1 MAEGSQSDFTF
12 IDQQPS
18 SAIRIRADVSWVA
31 DEPRETESVYQ
42 GCESDIPETMC
53 TDIQTPHTED
63 FEVRIPTARH
73 RICGNWAWGTIPMYE
88 IAFKHL
94 GIRLP
99 FTDLEVS
106 IFRHLHLA
114 PSQLHPN
121 SLAFIKAFEKT
132 AEYLGLGPTLPLFF
146 YHFGLQRSCPRGE
159 QAKGKLAK
167 GAPVPSTKHGW
178 VSLRQRKRLFDMFDE
193 SVRGFKSVFYG
204 VRPITTKGW
213 NNFVRRGH
221 RIDELG
227 QEVLD
232 EQGLP
237 IEEDFARFPFYWRRD
252 HYSMSTKEFVFTL
265 GALSAEERADYKKLL
280 EFVEGLPPFL
290 LSDSNGEPLLG
301 EDGRRL
307 TCPKVIAT
315 KELLACDT
323 SEKLTVF
330 WSMLIAFFIYFI
342 LTVIAFSICSPSVLL
357 TDAPICVGTMTS
369 GSAALRKARAAKNK
383 REASSAAT
391 TSSAPQSPTA
401 SNVDRSKRTR
411 LEEETSSRQDHV
423 VVDLSGQ
430 DDPPLPGPHKLT
442 AGLPA
447 DDFVLPPLYAHG
459 ELLTGATKVKI
470 NPADEAILSDMGPEV
485 LRAEIAAQSMALL
498 KLVEMATFLNGR
510 ECKYLEERDEARKE
524 LPSLQRRLAES
535 EASCEVFREERK
547 TLSANLKE
555 AEDRLKTVSEER
567 DSAVQKVDEQKGLIS
582 ELEGKLE
589 RLQVTG
595 VVEDR
600 EKELDPQGE
609 YASSSRA
616 DMLAKIQELES
627 SMVAAAAFSFNNAV
641 AQLRI
646 LNPGLNEEGLDEEK
660 EVRDGAIV
668 TPPDDDEV

>member
-1 MAEGSQSDFTF
+1 MDNRDSKKVVADGSESRRGKKRAEVPKPAPARSQKGKEAKVMFPSSDTSDTSSSDESADFIGAIEEFLRARQSPHLYPPGPAPGEGGSQVGKEAK
-12 IDQQPS
+12 I
-18 SAIRIRADVSWVA
+18 W
-31 DEPRETESVYQ
+31 
-42 GCESDIPETMC
+42 PE
-53 TDIQTPHTED
+53 E
-63 FEVRIPTARH
+63 
-73 RICGNWAWGTIPMYE
+73 
-88 IAFKHL
+88 
-94 GIRLP
+94 
-99 FTDLEVS
+99 
-106 IFRHLHLA
+106 
-114 PSQLHPN
+114 
-121 SLAFIKAFEKT
+121 
-132 AEYLGLGPTLPLFF
+132 
-146 YHFGLQRSCPRGE
+146 
-159 QAKGKLAK
+159 AKGKLAK

-227 QEVLD
+227 REVFD

-280 EFVEGLPPFL
+280 EFVEGLPPYL

-323 SEKLTVF
+323 SEKLTAF
-330 WSMLIAFFIYFI
+330 WS
-342 LTVIAFSICSPSVLL
+342 
-357 TDAPICVGTMTS
+357 TMTS

-391 TSSAPQSPTA
+391 TSSAPHSPTA
-401 SNVDRSKRTR
+401 SNMDRSKRIR
-411 LEEETSSRQDHV
+411 LEEETSSRPELE

-430 DDPPLPGPHKLT
+430 DDPPRPGPHRLS
-442 AGLPA
+442 ASVPA
-447 DDFVLPPLYAHG
+447 DDFVLPPLYAH
-459 ELLTGATKVKI
+459 EKLLTGETKVKI
-470 NPADEAILSDMGPEV
+470 DPADEAILSDMGPEG
-485 LRAEIAAQSMALL
+485 LRTEIAAQSMALL
-498 KLVEMATFLNGR
+498 KLVEVATFLNGR

-524 LPSLQRRLAES
+524 LPLLQRRLAES
-535 EASCEVFREERK
+535 EASCMVFREERK

-567 DSAVQKVDEQKGLIS
+567 DSAVQKVDEQKGLIG

-616 DMLAKIQELES
+616 DLIAKIQELES
-627 SMVAAAAFSFNNAV
+627 NMVAAAAFSFNNAV

-646 LNPGLNEEGLDEEK
+646 LNPSLIEEGLDEEK

-668 TPPDDDEV
+668 TPDDDEV

>member
-1 MAEGSQSDFTF
+1 
-12 IDQQPS
+12 
-18 SAIRIRADVSWVA
+18 
-31 DEPRETESVYQ
+31 
-42 GCESDIPETMC
+42 MC
-53 TDIQTPHTED
+53 TDIQTPPTED

-106 IFRHLHLA
+106 IFRHLRLA

-159 QAKGKLAK
+159 RAKGKLVK
-167 GAPVPSTKHGW
+167 GAPVPDAKHGW

-323 SEKLTVF
+323 SEELTVF
-330 WSMLIAFFIYFI
+330 WSMLVAFFIYF
-342 LTVIAFSICSPSVLL
+342 LPTVYCFLYLLAF
-357 TDAPICVGTMTS
+357 G
-369 GSAALRKARAAKNK
+369 
-383 REASSAAT
+383 
-391 TSSAPQSPTA
+391 
-401 SNVDRSKRTR
+401 
-411 LEEETSSRQDHV
+411 
-423 VVDLSGQ
+423 
-430 DDPPLPGPHKLT
+430 
-442 AGLPA
+442 
-447 DDFVLPPLYAHG
+447 F
-459 ELLTGATKVKI
+459 
-470 NPADEAILSDMGPEV
+470 
-485 LRAEIAAQSMALL
+485 
-498 KLVEMATFLNGR
+498 
-510 ECKYLEERDEARKE
+510 
-524 LPSLQRRLAES
+524 
-535 EASCEVFREERK
+535 
-547 TLSANLKE
+547 AN
-555 AEDRLKTVSEER
+555 
-567 DSAVQKVDEQKGLIS
+567 
-582 ELEGKLE
+582 
-589 RLQVTG
+589 
-595 VVEDR
+595 
-600 EKELDPQGE
+600 
-609 YASSSRA
+609 
-616 DMLAKIQELES
+616 
-627 SMVAAAAFSFNNAV
+627 
-641 AQLRI
+641 
-646 LNPGLNEEGLDEEK
+646 
-660 EVRDGAIV
+660 
-668 TPPDDDEV
+668 

>member
-1 MAEGSQSDFTF
+1 MDNRDSKKVVADGSEFRRGKKRAEVPKPAPARSQKGKEAKVMFPSSDTSDTSSSDESADFIGAVEEFLRAHQSPHLYPPGPASGEGGSQVGKEAKIWPEEVLWTDSDSA
-12 IDQQPS
+12 ISSDQQPS
-18 SAIRIRADVSWVA
+18 SSIRIRADVSWVA
-31 DEPRETESVYQ
+31 DEPRETASVYQ
-42 GCESDIPETMC
+42 DCESDIPETMC
-53 TDIQTPHTED
+53 TDIQTPPTED
-63 FEVRIPTARH
+63 FE
-73 RICGNWAWGTIPMYE
+73 
-88 IAFKHL
+88 
-94 GIRLP
+94 
-99 FTDLEVS
+99 
-106 IFRHLHLA
+106 
-114 PSQLHPN
+114 
-121 SLAFIKAFEKT
+121 
-132 AEYLGLGPTLPLFF
+132 
-146 YHFGLQRSCPRGE
+146 
-159 QAKGKLAK
+159 AKGKLAK
-167 GAPVPSTKHGW
+167 GPPVPSAKHGW

-323 SEKLTVF
+323 SEELTVF
-330 WSMLIAFFIYFI
+330 WS
-342 LTVIAFSICSPSVLL
+342 
-357 TDAPICVGTMTS
+357 TMTS
-369 GSAALRKARAAKNK
+369 GSAALRKARVAKNK

-423 VVDLSGQ
+423 IVDLSGQ

-567 DSAVQKVDEQKGLIS
+567 DSAVQKVDEQKGLIG

-595 VVEDR
+595 IVEDR

-616 DMLAKIQELES
+616 DLIAKIQELES
-627 SMVAAAAFSFNNAV
+627 NMVAAAAFSFNNAV

-668 TPPDDDEV
+668 TPPDDEV

>member
-1 MAEGSQSDFTF
+1 MAEGSQSDFAF
-12 IDQQPS
+12 VDQQPS
-18 SAIRIRADVSWVA
+18 SSIRIRADVSWVA

-53 TDIQTPHTED
+53 TDIQTPPTED

-323 SEKLTVF
+323 SEELTAF
-330 WSMLIAFFIYFI
+330 WS
-342 LTVIAFSICSPSVLL
+342 
-357 TDAPICVGTMTS
+357 TMTS

-401 SNVDRSKRTR
+401 SNLDRSKRIR

-430 DDPPLPGPHKLT
+430 DDPPLPGPHRLT
-442 AGLPA
+442 AGVPA
-447 DDFVLPPLYAHG
+447 ENFVLPPLYAHERLLSG
-459 ELLTGATKVKI
+459 ETKVKVD
-470 NPADEAILSDMGPEV
+470 PADEAILSDMGPEG
-485 LRAEIAAQSMALL
+485 LRTEIAAQSMALL
-498 KLVEMATFLNGR
+498 KLVGVATFLNGR

-524 LPSLQRRLAES
+524 LPLLQRRLAES

-567 DSAVQKVDEQKGLIS
+567 DSAVQKVEEQKTMIG
-582 ELEGKLE
+582 ELTGKLE
-589 RLQVTG
+589 SLQVTG

-616 DMLAKIQELES
+616 DLIAKIQELES
-627 SMVAAAAFSFNNAV
+627 NMVAAAAFSFNNAV

-668 TPPDDDEV
+668 TPPDDEV

>member
-1 MAEGSQSDFTF
+1 MDNRDSKKVVADGSESRRGKKRVEVPKPAPARSQKGKEAKVMFPSSDTSDTSSSDESADFIGAIEEFLRAHQSPHLYPPGPASGEGGSQVGKEAKIWPEEVLWTDSDSA
-12 IDQQPS
+12 ISSDQQPS
-18 SAIRIRADVSWVA
+18 PSIRIRADVSWVA
-31 DEPRETESVYQ
+31 DEPRETASVYQ
-42 GCESDIPETMC
+42 DCESDIPETMC
-53 TDIQTPHTED
+53 TDIQTPPTED
-63 FEVRIPTARH
+63 FE
-73 RICGNWAWGTIPMYE
+73 
-88 IAFKHL
+88 
-94 GIRLP
+94 
-99 FTDLEVS
+99 
-106 IFRHLHLA
+106 
-114 PSQLHPN
+114 
-121 SLAFIKAFEKT
+121 
-132 AEYLGLGPTLPLFF
+132 
-146 YHFGLQRSCPRGE
+146 
-159 QAKGKLAK
+159 AKGKLAK

-323 SEKLTVF
+323 SEELTVF
-330 WSMLIAFFIYFI
+330 WS
-342 LTVIAFSICSPSVLL
+342 
-357 TDAPICVGTMTS
+357 TMTS

-401 SNVDRSKRTR
+401 SNVDRSKRMR
-411 LEEETSSRQDHV
+411 LEEETSSQPERE

-430 DDPPLPGPHKLT
+430 DDPPRPGPHRLS
-442 AGLPA
+442 AGVPA
-447 DDFVLPPLYAHG
+447 ENFVLPPLYAHERLLSG
-459 ELLTGATKVKI
+459 ETKVKVD
-470 NPADEAILSDMGPEV
+470 PADEAILSDMGPEG
-485 LRAEIAAQSMALL
+485 LRTEIAAQSMALL
-498 KLVEMATFLNGR
+498 KLVGVATFLNGR

-524 LPSLQRRLAES
+524 LPLLQRKLAES
-535 EASCEVFREERK
+535 EASCMVFREERK

-567 DSAVQKVDEQKGLIS
+567 DSAVQKVDEQKGLID

-616 DMLAKIQELES
+616 DLLAKIQELES
-627 SMVAAAAFSFNNAV
+627 NMVAAAAFSFNNAV

-668 TPPDDDEV
+668 TPPDGEM

>member
-1 MAEGSQSDFTF
+1 
-12 IDQQPS
+12 
-18 SAIRIRADVSWVA
+18 
-31 DEPRETESVYQ
+31 
-42 GCESDIPETMC
+42 MC
-53 TDIQTPHTED
+53 TDIQTPPTED
-63 FEVRIPTARH
+63 FE
-73 RICGNWAWGTIPMYE
+73 
-88 IAFKHL
+88 
-94 GIRLP
+94 
-99 FTDLEVS
+99 
-106 IFRHLHLA
+106 
-114 PSQLHPN
+114 
-121 SLAFIKAFEKT
+121 
-132 AEYLGLGPTLPLFF
+132 
-146 YHFGLQRSCPRGE
+146 
-159 QAKGKLAK
+159 AKGKLAK
-167 GAPVPSTKHGW
+167 GAPVPGTKHGW

-213 NNFVRRGH
+213 DNFVRRGH

-265 GALSAEERADYKKLL
+265 GALSAEERADYKNLL

-323 SEKLTVF
+323 SEKLTAF
-330 WSMLIAFFIYFI
+330 WS
-342 LTVIAFSICSPSVLL
+342 
-357 TDAPICVGTMTS
+357 TMTS

-411 LEEETSSRQDHV
+411 LEEETSSQQERE

-430 DDPPLPGPHKLT
+430 DDPPRPGPHRLS
-442 AGLPA
+442 AGVPA
-447 DDFVLPPLYAHG
+447 DDFVLPPLYAH
-459 ELLTGATKVKI
+459 EKLLTGETKVKI
-470 NPADEAILSDMGPEV
+470 DPADEAILSDMGPEG
-485 LRAEIAAQSMALL
+485 LRTEIAAQSMALL
-498 KLVEMATFLNGR
+498 KLIEVSTFLNGR

-524 LPSLQRRLAES
+524 LPLLQRRLAES

-555 AEDRLKTVSEER
+555 AEDRLETVSEER
-567 DSAVQKVDEQKGLIS
+567 DSAVQKVEEQKNLIG

-616 DMLAKIQELES
+616 DLIAKIQELES
-627 SMVAAAAFSFNNAV
+627 NMVAAAAFSFSNAV

-668 TPPDDDEV
+668 TPPDDEV